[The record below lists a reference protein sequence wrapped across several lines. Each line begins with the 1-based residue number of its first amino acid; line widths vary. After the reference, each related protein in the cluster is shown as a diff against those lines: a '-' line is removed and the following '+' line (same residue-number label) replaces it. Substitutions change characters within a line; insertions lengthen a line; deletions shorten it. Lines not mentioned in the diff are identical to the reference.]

1 MANQNKSCGEVVSDL
16 TTMNKVICTISS
28 KFDYIAF
35 TIEKSMDLS
44 IMKVEELQYSLEAHE
59 QKVLEI
65 MKEKMIDQTLLD
77 QTSKKGDGSKWNE
90 NDKSKKG
97 RSRQDNSKKDD
108 QPESSSTD
116 NIIHQDMKGNKPINK
131 KIIEC
136 HTY

>member
-1 MANQNKSCGEVVSDL
+1 MENNEKVNEYFNRITHVANQKKSCGEVVSDL

-65 MKEKMIDQTLLD
+65 TKEKMIDQTLLD

-108 QPESSSTD
+108 QPESSS
-116 NIIHQDMKGNKPINK
+116 
-131 KIIEC
+131 
-136 HTY
+136 

>member
-1 MANQNKSCGEVVSDL
+1 MENNEKVNEYFNRITHVANQKKRCGEVVYDL

-65 MKEKMIDQTLLD
+65 TKEK
-77 QTSKKGDGSKWNE
+77 
-90 NDKSKKG
+90 
-97 RSRQDNSKKDD
+97 
-108 QPESSSTD
+108 
-116 NIIHQDMKGNKPINK
+116 
-131 KIIEC
+131 
-136 HTY
+136 